1 MKISQIDR
9 TLLTAFIERNAHL
22 LQGKILDV
30 GGQDG
35 KRYRAFFGHAES
47 FTVLDPDASAKP
59 DIVAGAESMP
69 LGDASMDAIL
79 CCEVL
84 MYIRDIRKAVDE
96 MTRVLKKGGVLMA
109 TVSFMATPAH
119 RDGYYWQFAPD
130 GIKELLSAHFKD
142 IRVERRG
149 GFRCQQLQNRERH
162 LILKYDLYGHRFIG
176 RLFSGMFH
184 VLGTYAA
191 WRDARDTSDA
201 TQAFTMGFCITAV
214 RS

>member
-9 TLLTAFIERNAHL
+9 TMLTAFIQRNAPL
-22 LQGKILDV
+22 LRGKILDV

-35 KRYRAFFGHAES
+35 KRYRDFFAHAAS

-59 DIVAGAESMP
+59 DIVAGAEAIP
-69 LGDASMDAIL
+69 LDDASVDGIL

-84 MYIRDIRKAVDE
+84 MYIKDIRKAMDE
-96 MTRVLKKGGVLMA
+96 LARVLKKGGTLMA

-130 GIKELLSAHFKD
+130 GLRELLSKD
-142 IRVERRG
+142 FADVRIEPRG

-162 LILKYDLYGHRFIG
+162 LILKYDLYERRIIG
-176 RLFSGMFH
+176 RLFSIAFAAMGRW
-184 VLGTYAA
+184 AA
-191 WRDARDTSDA
+191 WRDANDRSDA
-201 TQAFTMGFCITAV
+201 TRAFAMGFCLTAV
-214 RS
+214 RA

>member
-9 TLLTAFIERNAHL
+9 PLLLDYIRKNAPL

-35 KRYRAFFGHAES
+35 KRYREFFAHAAD
-47 FTVLDPDASAKP
+47 FTVLDPDASAHP
-59 DIVAGAESMP
+59 DIVAGAEKIP
-69 LGDASMDAIL
+69 LGDASVDGIL

-84 MYIRDIRKAVDE
+84 MYIKEIQQAVDE
-96 MTRVLKKGGVLMA
+96 MARVLKPGGVLMA

-130 GIKELLSAHFKD
+130 GLRHLLSKDFKD
-142 IRVERRG
+142 VRIERRG

-162 LILKYDLYGHRFIG
+162 LILKYNLYTHRVIG
-176 RLFSGMFH
+176 RLFSGVFH
-184 VLGTYAA
+184 VLGLRAK
-191 WRDARDTSDA
+191 RLDARDASEA
-201 TQAFTMGFCITAV
+201 TQAFAMGFCLTAV
-214 RS
+214 RA